1 MEMFY
6 NLFLTAQAEWPDAP
20 KFRIETVRY
29 RRKFRLTG
37 PGLAYIILII
47 EKNLP
52 EIFVNAG
59 AYKRWRRLQDGLI
72 STKQGSY
79 MAVDLVKTEHIS
91 KSFSGVIA
99 LQDVGFDLRSGEVH
113 ALLGENGAGKST
125 LMKIIS
131 GVYTRDSGDFYVN
144 GKKIDGD
151 LTPQSAQALGIGI
164 IHQELNLCP
173 HLTAAENIF
182 LNREFTT
189 AGILNAKRQNQ
200 EAKKYL
206 EALNLDIDPAMPV
219 SKLPVSKQQMVEIC
233 KTLSMSA
240 KIIIMDEPTS
250 ALTEKEIEDL
260 FKVIAILKKEG
271 RGIIYISHRLEE
283 LSRIVD
289 RVTVLRDGRYVKTLN
304 FAETN
309 LPEIISLMVG
319 RTLNEKFPRIEV
331 PRGEKV
337 LEVKNLSSPYGV
349 GVKNVS
355 FNLYKGEILAF
366 AGLMG
371 AGRTELV
378 RAISGADR
386 MSGGKVFLNGRP
398 VRVRAPG
405 DAIRQGLFCA
415 PEDRKRDGLCVK
427 MTLAENITLPSLD
440 IVTKLGIIS
449 RKLEIKKSREMV
461 KNLKI
466 KAAGVEQYVR
476 NLSGGNQ
483 QKVVVGKWLMRD
495 AQVVI
500 FDEPTRGIDVASK
513 IEIYNIIND
522 LKRNGI
528 GVMFVSSELPEVL
541 GMSDRILVMCNGRI
555 TAELRARDT
564 NQEEILHYAT
574 QY

>member
-1 MEMFY
+1 
-6 NLFLTAQAEWPDAP
+6 
-20 KFRIETVRY
+20 
-29 RRKFRLTG
+29 
-37 PGLAYIILII
+37 
-47 EKNLP
+47 
-52 EIFVNAG
+52 
-59 AYKRWRRLQDGLI
+59 
-72 STKQGSY
+72 
-79 MAVDLVKTEHIS
+79 MAVNLVRAEHIS

-99 LQDVGFDLRSGEVH
+99 LQDVQFELRPGEVH

-131 GVYTRDSGDFYVN
+131 GVYTRDSGDFYIN
-144 GKKIDGD
+144 GEKIIGD
-151 LTPQSAQALGIGI
+151 LTPQTAQALGIGI

-173 HLTAAENIF
+173 HLTVAENIF

-189 AGILNAKRQNQ
+189 TGVLNARRQNQ
-200 EAKKYL
+200 ESKKYL
-206 EALNLDIDPAMPV
+206 ETLNLDIDPTTPI

-233 KTLSMSA
+233 KTLSMDA
-240 KIIIMDEPTS
+240 RIIIMDEPTS

-260 FKVIAILKKEG
+260 FKVIAILKKEN

-289 RVTVLRDGRYVKTLN
+289 RVTILRDGRYVKTLN
-304 FAETN
+304 FAETD
-309 LPEIISLMVG
+309 LPEIIGLMVG
-319 RTLNEKFPRIEV
+319 RTLHEKFPRIEV
-331 PRGEKV
+331 PQGKKV
-337 LEVKNLSSPYGV
+337 LEVKNLSSPSGV

-355 FNLYKGEILAF
+355 FSLHQGEILAF

-371 AGRTELV
+371 AGRTELI
-378 RAISGADR
+378 RAISGADK
-386 MSGGKVFLNGRP
+386 MSEGAVLLNGQP
-398 VRVRAPG
+398 VQIRSPA

-440 IVTKLGIIS
+440 IVTRFGIIS
-449 RKLEIKKSREMV
+449 RKLEAKKTREMM
-461 KNLKI
+461 KSLKI
-466 KAAGVEQYVR
+466 KAPGVEQYVR

-495 AQVVI
+495 AQVII

-522 LKRNGI
+522 LKKNGI

-541 GMSDRILVMCNGRI
+541 GMSDRILVMCNGKI
-555 TAELRARDT
+555 TAELATKDT

>member
-1 MEMFY
+1 
-6 NLFLTAQAEWPDAP
+6 
-20 KFRIETVRY
+20 
-29 RRKFRLTG
+29 
-37 PGLAYIILII
+37 
-47 EKNLP
+47 
-52 EIFVNAG
+52 
-59 AYKRWRRLQDGLI
+59 
-72 STKQGSY
+72 
-79 MAVDLVKTEHIS
+79 MAVELVKAEKIN
-91 KSFSGVIA
+91 KAFSGVPA
-99 LQDVGFDLRSGEVH
+99 LVDVSFELRPGEVH

-131 GVYTRDSGDFYVN
+131 GVYTRDSGDLYIN
-144 GKKIDGD
+144 GKKIIHD
-151 LTPQSAQALGIGI
+151 LTPHSAQALGIGI

-173 HLTAAENIF
+173 HLTVAENIF
-182 LNREFTT
+182 LNREFT
-189 AGILNAKRQNQ
+189 ARGLLNNRQQ
-200 EAKKYL
+200 KTEAVKYL
-206 EALNLDIDPAMPV
+206 KILNLDIDPDIQV

-233 KTLSMSA
+233 KTFSMDA

-260 FKVIAILKKEG
+260 FRVIAQLKAEG

-289 RVTVLRDGRYVKTLN
+289 RCTILRDGAYVKTLN

-309 LPEIISLMVG
+309 LPQIISLMVG
-319 RTLNEKFPRIEV
+319 RNLTEKFPRIEV
-331 PRGEKV
+331 KRGEKV
-337 LEVKNLSSPYGV
+337 LEVKNLSSPHGV

-355 FNLYKGEILAF
+355 FDLYRGEILAF

-371 AGRTELV
+371 AGRTEMV

-386 MSGGKVFLNGRP
+386 MSAGEVILSGKP
-398 VRVRAPG
+398 VRVRSPNE
-405 DAIRQGLFCA
+405 AITQGLFCA

-440 IVTKLGIIS
+440 MVSRFGII
-449 RKLEIKKSREMV
+449 RRPLEVKKTNEMV
-461 KNLKI
+461 KSLKI
-466 KAAGVEQYVR
+466 RTTGVDQYVR

-495 AQVVI
+495 AHVVV

-522 LKRNGI
+522 LKKNGI

-541 GMSDRILVMCNGRI
+541 GMSDRIIVMCNGRK
-555 TAELRARDT
+555 TAELVTAET
-564 NQEEILHYAT
+564 NQEEVLKYAT
-574 QY
+574 QYGDGGTL